1 MRVLFTLFP
10 GAAHLYPVVPLARA
24 LLAAGH
30 EVRVASHPE
39 LTGAVTAAGLAAV
52 EIGDRVDV
60 PALVG
65 ACASDDRLDRI
76 TGALDIADGDPG
88 NRRNVIRYYMLAGFS
103 LYHPAPPAA
112 GTAGDPARGSATD
125 DLVAFARSWKP
136 DLVLWDPLSFAA
148 PIAARAAGAAH
159 ARLLWGIDYF
169 GWMRSAENRRRAAA
183 LPGGDPV
190 ASAMRPE
197 LERHGLE
204 FDEELLLGQWSVD
217 LMPTGM
223 RITDEVRY
231 QPVRRIPYTGGGAV
245 PEWLHGPAERPRVVL
260 TLGVSTRKMFAEEAG
275 FPISELLE
283 MVAGRDIELVATLDR
298 DQLASVRSIPE
309 NVRTIDY
316 VPLDQLLPT
325 SSAIVHHGSVGTF
338 GIAAAHRVPQ
348 LIVPV
353 EGGDGVVVARYL
365 EDRGA
370 GLSMG
375 TGGFTAPELWKNL
388 ERLLGEA
395 SFQTAAD
402 ALHADSLASPSPLE
416 AVPALEALTAHHRAG
431 RR

>member
-76 TGALDIADGDPG
+76 T
-88 NRRNVIRYYMLAGFS
+88 
-103 LYHPAPPAA
+103 
-112 GTAGDPARGSATD
+112 
-125 DLVAFARSWKP
+125 
-136 DLVLWDPLSFAA
+136 
-148 PIAARAAGAAH
+148 
-159 ARLLWGIDYF
+159 
-169 GWMRSAENRRRAAA
+169 
-183 LPGGDPV
+183 
-190 ASAMRPE
+190 
-197 LERHGLE
+197 
-204 FDEELLLGQWSVD
+204 
-217 LMPTGM
+217 
-223 RITDEVRY
+223 DEVRY

-275 FPISELLE
+275 FPVSELLE

-375 TGGFTAPELWKNL
+375 TGGFTAAELWKNL

-402 ALHADSLASPSPLE
+402 ALHADSLASPSPLD